1 MAQNNAPPPRAYL
14 GAIPAGYMIPNTIN
28 LPYPLPP
35 QIPVGLQPAPSG
47 FYPVSVQ
54 MSTQPQAT
62 PPASGALR
70 IHSGPQLPAQVTNVP
85 TPGQNLVF
93 RPQTQPPQNPAP
105 GSVIQYVPG
114 GYPDAD
120 AVARAQ
126 AQAAAQAS
134 QAAQAAAQAAQAA
147 SGHATGGIQY
157 FFGDTPVNGRP
168 LTAPQQPAYGYFVP
182 QVRAPE
188 PYAYGIIA
196 PPQPPAPR
204 PVSPTDYGSG
214 DPQGRRFHYVRI

>member
-1 MAQNNAPPPRAYL
+1 MAQNNPPPPPRAYY
-14 GAIPAGYMIPNTIN
+14 GAIPAGYTIPTTIN

-35 QIPVGLQPAPSG
+35 QIPVGLQPAPTG

-54 MSTQPQAT
+54 MSTQPPA
-62 PPASGALR
+62 PPPTSGANR
-70 IHSGPQLPAQVTNVP
+70 FHSGQPLPAHLAN
-85 TPGQNLVF
+85 TPAAGQNLIF
-93 RPQTQPPQNPAP
+93 RIQQPTQNPAA
-105 GSVIQYVPG
+105 GTVIQYVPG

-126 AQAAAQAS
+126 AQAAAQA
-134 QAAQAAAQAAQAA
+134 AQAAGIALARGD
-147 SGHATGGIQY
+147 SGGIQY
-157 FFGDTPVNGRP
+157 YFGNTPVSGYPVSGHPVNV
-168 LTAPQQPAYGYFVP
+168 PQPPAYGVFVS

-196 PPQPPAPR
+196 SQPPPPR

-214 DPQGRRFHYVRI
+214 DPQGRRFHYVRHE